1 MAKYRRQPK
10 PGETAYK
17 PAAPFKARGKA
28 YDALPALA
36 PLGASVFHNRPASER
51 EPTIYPAHI
60 AIKRLPA
67 GMARG
72 AETWR
77 AKGGM
82 SGGKT
87 GCCRGVTSHNGIGIV
102 PAAFMP
108 R

>member
-10 PGETAYK
+10 AGDLAYK
-17 PAAPFKARGKA
+17 PAAPFKARGEA
-28 YDALPALA
+28 YDALPSRVALSDA
-36 PLGASVFHNRPASER
+36 LYKRPASER
-51 EPTIYPAHI
+51 EPTVYPAHI
-60 AIKRLPA
+60 VIKRLAA
-67 GMARG
+67 GTARD

-77 AKGGM
+77 KRGGM

-87 GCCRGVTSHNGIGIV
+87 GCCAGVTGSNGIGIV